1 LQKST
6 TRARLLASSLLC
18 SVVLAGPALVHAQT
32 ADNATVEEVVVTGS
46 RIKRDTFSTP
56 SPIATV
62 SSETISESGN
72 VILGDVLMDL
82 PMVNANSN
90 GQNTSSTLFNAGQAR
105 IDLRGLGASR
115 TLVLVDGRRHVF
127 SDAASPAVDLNM
139 IPSLMVERIDVV
151 PGAGSAVYGSEA
163 IAGVVN
169 LLMIKKFD
177 GLKLDVQSGIS
188 QEGDGAEY
196 RLGALWG
203 GKFLNDKLN
212 VVIGGEVARQDDIM
226 QANRDWAIPGIRR
239 DNTKTS
245 QPVVTNSRSNTTP
258 YGTFQLPT
266 YTVVENGVTVTRGG
280 GVTRDV
286 RDPTRITQLSA
297 ACRTA
302 VVAPSCQ
309 DESLY
314 YSAVLNQL
322 QGEVSRGAVRGYADY
337 ALTDNVKVFGEL
349 SYARAKAFGIF
360 QPAFSSAQGGGTM
373 PVSLKGD
380 NAYLNGPGSTA
391 AQLRALWL
399 AVPGNTLTSNKTAQ
413 VGKFWTEFGGRNV
426 ETDRETIRGV
436 VGMNGEF
443 NALDRD
449 FSWDWYGQYGKTTGD
464 TTSFNVPNVQKVQWA
479 TDAILVGG
487 NVVCRATTSADAAVR
502 AASAGCQPWDLVNG
516 ASKAAVDYTNAQATS
531 TSTIKQTV
539 AAANITTDL
548 FTLPAGKVGVAV
560 GVEYRKEESSFV
572 QDPISAVPGALF
584 FNAIGTR
591 AGEYNSKDAY
601 GEIRVPIFKDLKWTY
616 DLSVEAAGRISNYS
630 TIGTAKQWRL
640 AGEWAPIRD
649 IRFRANKGTSVRAP
663 NIVELFSPQSV
674 NFTTAAQDPCDKA
687 QYSGLSAAQTSAR
700 VTNCSAAIAGYNK
713 DTFTSN
719 IGTGRPSLQLQQG
732 GNPELE
738 AEKATTTQIGV
749 VLQPRFM
756 PGFQLAFDW
765 YKSDINGEVGTVPIQ
780 TLLTDLCYNATT
792 AYASNPFCGQV
803 VRDATGTSETPNAG
817 VAGGISRVVLLNQ
830 NVAAVKIEGWDS
842 SAQYQF
848 PVSGL
853 LQVNDELGDIALR
866 VDVTRQYHWKLQ
878 GLPGQAFT
886 ELANAIPNATPEWK
900 ANMSASWSGSHLRVQ
915 WQTRFI
921 GSMAVA
927 TPATLPST
935 LDPYYTED
943 HFEHDLRA
951 TYRFNDKLQFRGGV
965 VNVTNERPPFLPE
978 TFSGTGT
985 GSSTYDNRG
994 RFFFLGASMTY

>member
-18 SVVLAGPALVHAQT
+18 SVVLAGPGLVQAQT

-46 RIKRDTFSTP
+46 RIKRDTFSAP

-62 SSETISESGN
+62 SSETITESGN

-177 GLKLDVQSGIS
+177 GLKLDVQSGVS

-203 GKFLNDKLN
+203 GKFLNEKLN
-212 VVIGGEVARQDDIM
+212 VVVGGEFARQDDIM

-239 DNTKTS
+239 DNRPGITS
-245 QPVVTNSRSNTTP
+245 QPVIKASRSNTSP
-258 YGTFQLPT
+258 YATFQL
-266 YTVVENGVTVTRGG
+266 VGGSNAAIARAVTL
-280 GVTRDV
+280 DV
-286 RDPTRITQLSA
+286 RNPTQVTALSE
-297 ACRTA
+297 ACRTPT
-302 VVAPSCQ
+302 VLSTCQ
-309 DESLY
+309 DESLI

-322 QGEVSRGAVRGYADY
+322 QGEVTRGAVRGYADY

-360 QPAFSSAQGGGTM
+360 QPAFSSAVGGGTM
-373 PVSLKGD
+373 PVTLKGD
-380 NAYLNGPGSTA
+380 NAYMNGPGSTA
-391 AQLRALWL
+391 AQLRAAWL
-399 AVPGNTLTSNKTAQ
+399 GAGKTLTAAQTAQ
-413 VGKFWTEFGGRNV
+413 VGKFWVEFGGRNV

-436 VGMNGEF
+436 VGMNGDF

-449 FSWDWYGQYGKTTGD
+449 FSWDWYGQFGKTTGD

-479 TDAILVGG
+479 TDAVLVGG
-487 NVVCRATTSADAAVR
+487 NIVCRATTVAAT
-502 AASAGCQPWDLVNG
+502 AAAAAGCQPWDLVNG
-516 ASKAAVDYTNAQATS
+516 ASKAAIDYTNAQATS

-539 AAANITTDL
+539 VAGNITTDL

-560 GVEYRKEESSFV
+560 GAEYRKEESSFV
-572 QDPISAVPGALF
+572 QDPVSAVPGTLF

-591 AGEYNSKDAY
+591 AGEYTSKDAY
-601 GEIRVPIFKDLKWTY
+601 GEIRVPVLKDLKWTY
-616 DLSVEAAGRISNYS
+616 DLSLEAAGRISDYS

-674 NFTTAAQDPCDKA
+674 NFTTAAQDPCDKS
-687 QYSGLSAAQTSAR
+687 QYSGLTSAQTSAR

-713 DTFTSN
+713 DTFVSN
-719 IGTGRPSLQLQQG
+719 IGTGRSSLQLQQG
-732 GNPELE
+732 GNPDLE

-765 YKSDINGEVGTVPIQ
+765 YKSDINGEVGTIPIQ
-780 TLLTDLCYNATT
+780 TLLTDLCYNAAT
-792 AYASNPFCGQV
+792 AYASNPFCAQV
-803 VRDATGTSETPNAG
+803 VRDATGTSETPNGG
-817 VAGGISRVVLLNQ
+817 VPGGISRVVLLNQ

-848 PVSGL
+848 PVAGL

-878 GLPGQAFT
+878 GLPGQDFT

-921 GSMAVA
+921 GSMAVQ
-927 TPATLPST
+927 TPAIPVST

-978 TFSGTGT
+978 TFTGTGT

>member
-1 LQKST
+1 MQNSS

-18 SVVLAGPALVHAQT
+18 SVILTGPALAHAQT
-32 ADNATVEEVVVTGS
+32 ADNTPVEEVVVTGS
-46 RIKRDTFSTP
+46 RIKRDTFSAP

-90 GQNTSSTLFNAGQAR
+90 AQNTSSTLFNAGQAR

-139 IPSLMVERIDVV
+139 IPSLMVERVDVV

-169 LLMIKKFD
+169 LIMIKKYD
-177 GLKLDVQSGIS
+177 GLKLDVQTGIS
-188 QEGDGAEY
+188 QEGDGEEY
-196 RLGALWG
+196 RIGGLYG

-212 VVIGGEVARQDDIM
+212 VVVGAELARQEGIM
-226 QANRDWAIPGIRR
+226 QKDRDWAIPGVRR
-239 DNTKTS
+239 DTTKAS
-245 QPVVTNSRSNTTP
+245 QPVIMASRSNTSP
-258 YGTFQLPT
+258 FATFQLIGGNT
-266 YTVVENGVTVTRGG
+266 LGTARAVTLDARDRTQVVR
-280 GVTRDV
+280 
-286 RDPTRITQLSA
+286 LSA
-297 ACRTA
+297 PCSTA
-302 VVAPSCQ
+302 TVQPTCQ
-309 DESLY
+309 DESLI

-322 QGEVSRGAVRGYADY
+322 QGEVSRGSVRGYADY
-337 ALTDNVKVFGEL
+337 ALTDHVTMFGEF
-349 SYARAKAFGIF
+349 SYARAKAYGIF
-360 QPAFSSAQGGGTM
+360 QPAFSSAVGGGTM
-373 PVSLKGD
+373 PVTLKGD
-380 NAYLNGPGSTA
+380 NAYLNGTGSTA
-391 AQLRALWL
+391 AALRTEWL
-399 AVPGNTLTSNKTAQ
+399 AAGKTLTAAQTAQ
-413 VGKFWTEFGGRNV
+413 VGKFWVEFGGRNV
-426 ETDRETIRGV
+426 ETDRETVRAV
-436 VGMNGEF
+436 VGMNGDF
-443 NALDRD
+443 DAVGRN
-449 FSWDWYGQYGKTTGD
+449 FSWDWYGQFGKTTGD

-487 NVVCRATTSADAAVR
+487 NVVCRATTSTDADIR
-502 AASAGCQPWDLVNG
+502 AKAAGCQPWDLVNG
-516 ASKAAVDYTNAQATS
+516 ASKAAIDYTNAQATS

-548 FTLPAGKVGVAV
+548 FRLPAGAVGVAA

-591 AGEYNSKDAY
+591 AGKYDSKDAY

-616 DLSVEAAGRISNYS
+616 DLSVEAAGRISDYS

-663 NIVELFSPQSV
+663 NIVELYSPQSV
-674 NFTTAAQDPCDKA
+674 NFTGTAQDPCDKS
-687 QYSGLSAAQTSAR
+687 QYGGLSASQVTTR
-700 VTNCSAAIAGYNK
+700 VANCSAAIAGYDK
-713 DTFTSN
+713 STFTSN
-719 IGTGRPSLQLQQG
+719 IGTGRSSLQLQQG
-732 GNPELE
+732 GNPDLNE
-738 AEKATTTQIGV
+738 EKAKTTQIGV
-749 VLQPRFM
+749 ILQPRFM
-756 PGFQLAFDW
+756 PGFQFAFDW
-765 YKSDINGEVGTVPIQ
+765 YKSDIDGEVGTIPTQ
-780 TLLTDLCYNATT
+780 TLLTDLCYNSST
-792 AYASNPFCGQV
+792 AYASNPFCAQII
-803 VRDATGTSETPNAG
+803 RDATGTSQNPQAG
-817 VAGGISRVVLLNQ
+817 VPGGISRVILLNQ

-842 SAQYQF
+842 TAQYQF
-848 PVSGL
+848 PLASL
-853 LQVNDELGDIALR
+853 LQVGDDIGDINLR

-886 ELANAIPNATPEWK
+886 ELANSIPNATPEWK
-900 ANMSASWSGSHLRVQ
+900 ANMAATWSNDHLRVQ
-915 WQTRFI
+915 WQTRYI

-927 TPATLPST
+927 TPATPVSS
-935 LDPYYTED
+935 LDPYYTGY
-943 HFEHDLRA
+943 HLEHDVRA
-951 TYRFNDKLQFRGGV
+951 TYRFNEKLAFRGGV

-994 RFFFLGASMTY
+994 RFFFIGASMTY